1 MTLYL
6 ISKRHFAHKSD
17 QHKPVHSV
25 SSSLML
31 ATSIATEALNFC
43 KPNIGVLSFPLPNC
57 FNARYNWSE
66 EVQRLIEWAW
76 TPEVCPHCWSLFQQK
91 SLAHLIIFNKRKY
104 NNESMNQSL
113 AGRLR
118 SVKIGGRNFW
128 TLVCI
133 LHQEGPY
140 NGLHNEAYCVSCSF
154 NLSQRFE
161 SWLGL
166 QSSYWKEEQ

>member
-1 MTLYL
+1 MTFYL

-31 ATSIATEALNFC
+31 VTTIATEALNFC

-57 FNARYNWSE
+57 FNARYNWNE

-76 TPEVCPHCWSLFQQK
+76 TPEVCPHCWSLFLQK

-133 LHQEGPY
+133 LHQEVWRY
-140 NGLHNEAYCVSCSF
+140 KALRMDCIMRLIVWAVHFIWARGLNH
-154 NLSQRFE
+154 
-161 SWLGL
+161 G
-166 QSSYWKEEQ
+166 